1 MATYTELR
9 QLFADNDLR
18 NKTDV
23 AVIIAA
29 EAIRVEDIGTTNHAN
44 RLIWAKTAFANPRGK
59 SDEMLM
65 ALLASNSTASIEAI
79 QTVTDSALQAKVDAA
94 VDVFADGS

>member
-1 MATYTELR
+1 MAAYEDLR
-9 QLFADNDLR
+9 QLFGDSDLQ

-23 AVIIAA
+23 AVIISA
-29 EAIRVEDIGTTNHAN
+29 ETIRTEDAGTTNHVK
-44 RLIWAKTAFANPRGK
+44 RLLWAKAAFSNPRGK

-65 ALLASNSTASIEAI
+65 ALLASNSTATVEAI
-79 QTVTDSALQAKVDAA
+79 QGVTDAALQAKVAAA